1 MEEACYEEEGGIKNA
16 DSDINDSDYD
26 FSEGDD
32 KSGADEDDRD
42 YQKNVD
48 DDLDDGQLG
57 KKQVEQVWPDDG
69 AFEEEYLQP
78 LCSENDLLSSF
89 KPRIFTV
96 GTVEM
101 ETTQGEIAQSTSK
114 M

>member
-42 YQKNVD
+42 YQKNV
-48 DDLDDGQLG
+48 
-57 KKQVEQVWPDDG
+57 
-69 AFEEEYLQP
+69 
-78 LCSENDLLSSF
+78 ENDLLSSF
-89 KPRIFTV
+89 KPRIFTM